1 VRLSEFDLIAGQGES
16 DAQGACKITIR
27 PERVNLDPQ
36 STTREN
42 RIPARV
48 ERVVYVGSVLQ
59 TIIHLGSGQTI
70 QAWLPND
77 EEADVPSSGA
87 PITVHF
93 PREALRVL
101 PDAGAPVVAGE
112 L

>member
-1 VRLSEFDLIAGQGES
+1 M
-16 DAQGACKITIR
+16 
-27 PERVNLDPQ
+27 
-36 STTREN
+36 
-42 RIPARV
+42 V

-59 TIIHLGSGQTI
+59 TIIHLASGQTI

-77 EEADVPSSGA
+77 EAADVPHSGA

-101 PDAGAPVVAGE
+101 PDAGTPVVAGE
-112 L
+112 LELELDD